1 MFSHQWFENNFSYL
15 ANQPKRKK
23 KRKKMLAAA
32 VSCCGGASGAQSW
45 EEQCPACSLGSSG
58 VAGGMKIG
66 CTNEDAFTCGI
77 CLAGALLN
85 ISL

>member
-1 MFSHQWFENNFSYL
+1 MFSYQWFENNFYL

-23 KRKKMLAAA
+23 KGKKSSAAD
-32 VSCCGGASGAQSW
+32 VSGSGRARGAETW
-45 EEQCPACSLGSSG
+45 EEQRPACSLGPSG
-58 VAGGMKIG
+58 VAEGMKIS